1 MDFHELMEWLDQML
15 WIGIDNSWCLLGV
28 IYDIVKSFL
37 VWSIY
42 DNVWKCPGVLYDRLL
57 WTMFGCMDRKY
68 EIDRQMKSRRK
79 CTG

>member
-37 VWSIY
+37 VWSMY
-42 DNVWKCPGVLYDRLL
+42 VMYGNVLEFCMTDYYGQCLDV
-57 WTMFGCMDRKY
+57 WTGNMKL
-68 EIDRQMKSRRK
+68 IDK
-79 CTG
+79 